1 MKIKLVLVIFVM
13 KVLGLENLCSADP
26 HNLLWPEE
34 GKYMASHSYICRLA
48 LGVAVWLGLAL
59 LQSVF
64 WVGIY
69 TGVVEDKLAQFT
81 DVCSISNISVF
92 VMANSHFGYYR
103 EDDSR
108 TDER

>member
-1 MKIKLVLVIFVM
+1 
-13 KVLGLENLCSADP
+13 
-26 HNLLWPEE
+26 
-34 GKYMASHSYICRLA
+34 MASHSYGCRLA

-92 VMANSHFGYYR
+92 VMSHSHFGYYIHGKSAHGTADTNMAGLMEQLQR
-103 EDDSR
+103 
-108 TDER
+108 